1 MKRSRADPPS
11 YVASQ
16 WSAQTAGDRKKPP
29 CTVLASPTS
38 APSIS
43 VCQPGRGAGGNS
55 RRSSTVVSVTTTSSG
70 GVDPASA
77 AGAISG
83 ATNGTWVTSAKFSCR
98 SRKPAA
104 TSSVPPTPDHPSS
117 VSHGSSGTRCR
128 RARPDS
134 PSQTQT
140 SPSRS
145 WTGYAATWAP
155 KGTRGWVGTET
166 H

>member
-1 MKRSRADPPS
+1 M
-11 YVASQ
+11 V
-16 WSAQTAGDRKKPP
+16 
-29 CTVLASPTS
+29 ASPTS

-43 VCQPGRGAGGNS
+43 ACQPGRGAAGNS

-70 GVDPASA
+70 GVEAASA

-98 SRKPAA
+98 SRNPAA
-104 TSSVPPTPDHPSS
+104 TSTVPPTPAQPSS
-117 VSHGSSGTRCR
+117 SSQGSSGTRCS

-140 SPSRS
+140 RPSLS
-145 WTGYAATWAP
+145 CTGYAATCAP
-155 KGTRGWVGTET
+155 KGTRGWDGTDT
-166 H
+166 HWPSGS